1 MECTPCSFSKAQFV
15 TPGGGARD
23 NFVTESKV
31 FGNVSFIDRERLS
44 VPEKSGEKFQKSFA
58 KFGLH

>member
-1 MECTPCSFSKAQFV
+1 MHALFIFQGTVCNA
-15 TPGGGARD
+15 GGGARD

-58 KFGLH
+58 KFGLR